1 MVARIT
7 FPASISET
15 LNYNEHKVQKGV
27 AMCIA
32 ENNFLLPITAM
43 NFYHKL
49 DWFNQRNKLNERAT
63 TKTMHVSLNFS
74 PSENFL
80 VDKLNSI
87 AQDYME
93 RIGFGDQPYLVYQH
107 KDAGHPHLHIVAT
120 TIRGDGTRINT
131 HNIGRNQSEMA
142 RKLVEEKH
150 GLIKAGTTSNEL
162 ALASRIQNRLEY
174 GKSETKRSIA
184 NVLKQTIN
192 LYNYVSLAQFNAI
205 LSAFGVKADRGKEE
219 SFTHRKNGLLYRMI
233 DKEGQAIGIPIKAS
247 SIAGKPT
254 LAYLENRFTL
264 NKTNRDVLKLQL
276 KNSLDHC
283 LMQRPTSLDKM
294 TQFLSDQPIQTVL
307 RQNAEGRIYGITF
320 VDHKN
325 RSVFNGSELG
335 KEYSIAGL
343 AKKLK
348 TAKQKVI
355 KLIHAEQKNAE
366 KNAQQIEGLVNDL
379 LQTEPGTQHIPSHLK
394 KKKRKKQRGI

>member
-7 FPASISET
+7 FPASMNET
-15 LNYNEHKVQKGV
+15 LNYNEHKVKKGV

-32 ENNFLLPITAM
+32 ENNFLLPITAL

-63 TKTMHVSLNFS
+63 TKTMHVSLNFA
-74 PSENFL
+74 PSENYPIE
-80 VDKLNSI
+80 KLNSI
-87 AQDYME
+87 AKDYME
-93 RIGFGDQPYLVYQH
+93 RIGFGDQPYLVYRH
-107 KDAGHPHLHIVAT
+107 SDAGHPHLHIVAT

-142 RKLVEEKH
+142 RKLVEEKY
-150 GLIKAGTTSNEL
+150 GLIKAGETKSEL
-162 ALASRIQNRLEY
+162 RVDSPIKSRLEY

-205 LSAFGVKADRGKEE
+205 LSTLGVCADRGKEG
-219 SFTHRKNGLLYRMI
+219 SITHRKNGLLYRMI
-233 DKEGQAIGIPIKAS
+233 DKEGQPIGVPIKAS

-264 NKTNRDVLKLQL
+264 NQTNRDVLKQQL
-276 KNSLDHC
+276 TNSLDNC
-283 LMQRPTSLDKM
+283 MQQRPTGLDKM
-294 TQFLSDQPIQTVL
+294 MNLLRTQSIETVL

-335 KEYSIAGL
+335 KAYSINGL
-343 AKKLK
+343 TKTLK
-348 TAKQKVI
+348 TEQHNVLKSARVEQQNA
-355 KLIHAEQKNAE
+355 AEEIE
-366 KNAQQIEGLVNDL
+366 KIQGLVNDL
-379 LQTEPGTQHIPSHLK
+379 MQPEIEYLTTPFQLL
-394 KKKRKKQRGI
+394 KKKRKKQKRV

>member
-1 MVARIT
+1 
-7 FPASISET
+7 
-15 LNYNEHKVQKGV
+15 
-27 AMCIA
+27 
-32 ENNFLLPITAM
+32 
-43 NFYHKL
+43 
-49 DWFNQRNKLNERAT
+49 
-63 TKTMHVSLNFS
+63 
-74 PSENFL
+74 
-80 VDKLNSI
+80 
-87 AQDYME
+87 
-93 RIGFGDQPYLVYQH
+93 
-107 KDAGHPHLHIVAT
+107 
-120 TIRGDGTRINT
+120 
-131 HNIGRNQSEMA
+131 
-142 RKLVEEKH
+142 
-150 GLIKAGTTSNEL
+150 
-162 ALASRIQNRLEY
+162 
-174 GKSETKRSIA
+174 
-184 NVLKQTIN
+184 
-192 LYNYVSLAQFNAI
+192 
-205 LSAFGVKADRGKEE
+205 
-219 SFTHRKNGLLYRMI
+219 MI

-379 LQTEPGTQHIPSHLK
+379 LQTEPGTQHIPFHLK